1 MRMYDIIEKKRL
13 AKKLS
18 RDEICFAVSGFT
30 SGDIPDYQMSA
41 FLMASLLNGM
51 DDDETLC
58 LTEAM
63 LDSGDCVDLS
73 DFGDLTA
80 DKHSTGGV
88 GDKTTLAVLPIAAS
102 CGVICAKM
110 SGRGLGHTGGTIDKL
125 ESIRGYNASLSTD
138 SFLSQVRK
146 IGMAVVAQTGNLV
159 PADKKMYALRD
170 VTATV
175 DSIPLIA
182 SSIMSK
188 KLASGAHSIV
198 LDVKCGSG
206 AFMKTADDAKKLA
219 RAMVDIGKGAG
230 RNTAAYIT
238 DMDRVLGSAVGNS
251 VEVEEALDILRGEG
265 PADVREICL
274 ALSSSMIAM
283 SQHIDNERAQALAR
297 ESLDS
302 GKAYE
307 KFTEWVRTQGA
318 DFDPDA
324 PEKSFAKAA
333 YVREVKSDTDGY
345 IASCDCE
352 AIGKCACILGAGR
365 VSKDDTIDPAAGLHV
380 LKKTGEHISKGD
392 TLAILYTNA
401 EDTLD
406 SAEKLFKKAHTVSDA
421 APTPVNL
428 ILGREE

>member
-13 AKKLS
+13 SKCLS
-18 RDEICFAVSGFT
+18 PEEIDFAVRGFT
-30 SGDIPDYQMSA
+30 KGDIPDYQMSA
-41 FLMASLLNGM
+41 FLMAALLNGM
-51 DDDETLC
+51 DDDETLH
-58 LTEAM
+58 LTQSM
-63 LDSGDCVDLS
+63 LDSGDRVDLS
-73 DFGDLTA
+73 SFGETTA

-88 GDKTTLAVLPIAAS
+88 GDKTTPIVLPIAAS
-102 CGVICAKM
+102 CGVVCAKM

-138 SFLSQVRK
+138 AFLEQVKRIK
-146 IGMAVVAQTGNLV
+146 IAVVSQTGNLV

-206 AFMKTADDAKKLA
+206 AFMKNAEDAKKLA

-251 VEVEEALDILRGEG
+251 LEVEEAIQILRGEG
-265 PADVREICL
+265 PSDVREICL

-283 SQHIDNERAQALAR
+283 THSVDNEKALSLAV
-297 ESLDS
+297 EALDS

-307 KFTEWVRTQGA
+307 KFTEWVRAQGA
-318 DFDPDA
+318 DFDPDK
-324 PEKSFAKAA
+324 PERSFLKAS
-333 YVREVKSDTDGY
+333 YVREVKADSDGY
-345 IASCDCE
+345 IVSCDCE
-352 AIGKCACILGAGR
+352 AVGKSACILGAGR
-365 VSKDDTIDPAAGLHV
+365 VSKDDTIDPAAGLRV
-380 LKKTGEHISKGD
+380 LKKAGERISKGD
-392 TLAILYTNA
+392 TLAILYSNSEDVLSPA
-401 EDTLD
+401 E
-406 SAEKLFKKAHTVSDA
+406 ELFKKAHEISDK
-421 APTPVNL
+421 APERVDL